1 MNLMLTVI
9 FLSVA
14 VGLLARDFG
23 RRQHLAIAAIATA
36 MTALYYFF
44 GARFM

>member
-1 MNLMLTVI
+1 VNLMLTVMFVCVLI
-9 FLSVA
+9 
-14 VGLLARDFG
+14 GLLARDFG
-23 RRQHLAIAAIATA
+23 RREQLAVAAVATA